1 MAGLIVHEWISRI
14 GGSEKVLDAMVGTF
28 PDAEV
33 LCLWNDAPDL
43 RYPGRAVR
51 ETWLARTPLRRSKA
65 AALPLMPPTWR
76 AQTAARPDWI
86 LASSHLFAHHV
97 RLRNAP
103 DVPKYA
109 YVYTPARYIWTPEL
123 DARGSAWLPRLASP
137 SLRRLDRQRAR
148 EPVKVA
154 AISEYVRE
162 RIQATW
168 HRDAEVIYPPVD
180 VERIQSVEDWSEMLG
195 EREHAT
201 LASLPGTFVLG
212 ASRFIAYKR
221 LDLVI
226 EAGVAVGL
234 PVVLAGSG
242 PEEPRLRAQAAT
254 ANVPVR
260 FIQDPSD
267 ALLFALYQAALVFVF
282 PAVEDFG
289 IMPVEALAAGTPVVV
304 APAGGAREIV
314 IDEVSGSVA
323 AALDRESFGESI
335 HRCRAIDPLAC
346 RSRAEV
352 FSRSRF
358 ALELKDWLR
367 VRTDVKAG
375 GARA

>member
-14 GGSEKVLDAMVGTF
+14 GGSEKVLDAMVDTF
-28 PDAEV
+28 RDAEV

-43 RYPGRAVR
+43 RYPGRTVR
-51 ETWLARTPLRRSKA
+51 ESWLARTPLRRSKA
-65 AALPLMPPTWR
+65 AALPLMPATWR
-76 AQTAARPDWI
+76 SQTAARPDWI

-137 SLRRLDRQRAR
+137 PLRRLDRKRAQ
-148 EPVKVA
+148 EPVKLA

-162 RIQATW
+162 RMRATW
-168 HRDAEVIYPPVD
+168 HRDAEVIYPPVE
-180 VERIQSVEDWSEMLG
+180 VERIQSVEDWSEMLD
-195 EREHAT
+195 ESEHAL
-201 LASLPGTFVLG
+201 LASLPRPFVLG
-212 ASRFIAYKR
+212 ASRFIPYKK

-226 EAGVAVGL
+226 AAGEAADVS
-234 PVVLAGSG
+234 VVLAGSG
-242 PEEPRLRAQAAT
+242 PEGPRLRAQGEAVS
-254 ANVPVR
+254 VPVQ
-260 FIQDPSD
+260 FVHDPSD
-267 ALLFALYQAALVFVF
+267 ALLYALYQAATVYVF

-289 IMPVEALAAGTPVVV
+289 IMPVEALAAGTPIVV

-314 IDEVSGSVA
+314 IDGVSGSVA
-323 AALDRESFGESI
+323 AALDRESFAESI

-358 ALELKDWLR
+358 ALELKDWLH